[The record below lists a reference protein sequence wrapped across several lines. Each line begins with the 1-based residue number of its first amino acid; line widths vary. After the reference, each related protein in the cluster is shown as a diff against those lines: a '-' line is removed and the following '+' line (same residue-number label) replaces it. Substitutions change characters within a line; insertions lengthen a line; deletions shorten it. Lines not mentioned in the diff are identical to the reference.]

1 MSDMDYVFA
10 VARIRVKEKY
20 LLSDADVSQM
30 VSMKDDRSVL
40 GFLEDRGWGDSAS
53 SGNADAVLQKEEEK
67 AREVLRECAGNSDI
81 FEILSLP
88 ELYHNLKA
96 GIKEVCTSEANGR
109 AFYPVPKYGREDMLR
124 ILTEKKFDAL
134 PEHMRAVAAR
144 ALEVMLQ
151 TRDGQRCDILVD
163 RACLDAMAAA
173 GARSKDPFIRDY
185 ENSQVAVTDIKIAV
199 RGERTGKSREF
210 LREALAPVE
219 GLDVRRMAQAASKGR
234 DSLLLFLS
242 EHGYSEAAEAIKES
256 PSAFE
261 RWCDNHLMKTI
272 RPQKRNLASVGPV
285 VAYYLAR
292 ENEIRTAR
300 IILTAK
306 ANGFSED
313 ATRERVREMYV

>member
-1 MSDMDYVFA
+1 MKTGTAVRRWVAAALCALTLSGCGSLLERSYADSSPHVQFSD
-10 VARIRVKEKY
+10 E
-20 LLSDADVSQM
+20 S
-30 VSMKDDRSVL
+30 
-40 GFLEDRGWGDSAS
+40 E
-53 SGNADAVLQKEEEK
+53 
-67 AREVLRECAGNSDI
+67 
-81 FEILSLP
+81 
-88 ELYHNLKA
+88 
-96 GIKEVCTSEANGR
+96 SEAILR
-109 AFYPVPKYGREDMLR
+109 AETYQGLVSALLYLVGQGEEAGVIRLYQYGS
-124 ILTEKKFDAL
+124 ITGT
-134 PEHMRAVAAR
+134 AAS
-144 ALEVMLQ
+144 
-151 TRDGQRCDILVD
+151 DVD

-219 GLDVRRMAQAASKGR
+219 GLDVRRMAQAASEGR

>member
-1 MSDMDYVFA
+1 MFTDLTM
-10 VARIRVKEKY
+10 IIP
-20 LLSDADVSQM
+20 AD
-30 VSMKDDRSVL
+30 
-40 GFLEDRGWGDSAS
+40 
-53 SGNADAVLQKEEEK
+53 
-67 AREVLRECAGNSDI
+67 
-81 FEILSLP
+81 
-88 ELYHNLKA
+88 
-96 GIKEVCTSEANGR
+96 

-185 ENSQVAVTDIKIAV
+185 ENSQVAVTDIKSAV

-219 GLDVRRMAQAASKGR
+219 GLDVRRMAQAASEGR